1 MRCKKLP
8 KCCPFDYWCKH
19 NAAILFASY
28 LIIFAGA
35 FVMII
40 LHSGWIKGCN
50 TKCWVKRQN
59 VNETFIQ
66 LRNNEIPLARDVS
79 SRGTRVDLLTDS
91 RASLCARPL
100 HICLYY
106 SRDDWLL
113 VHAYV
118 GLYYCG
124 VCGSKEDEAWALELV
139 CQWLIKNTETD
150 MVCIGDGQWHYW
162 HQITFDVKLI
172 SGDDSSRH
180 IRQSNWPDQRS
191 RSLTPRQMILSEYTT
206 QIIVIGHWLVSVHT

>member
-1 MRCKKLP
+1 MTFDSVLRLTEIFHTIRRRHHITFHKLLDHEIRCNKLP
-8 KCCPFDYWCKH
+8 KCCPFAYWCKH
-19 NAAILFASY
+19 NAATLFASY
-28 LIIFAGA
+28 LIFAGA

-113 VHAYV
+113 VHAHV
-118 GLYYCG
+118 GLYY
-124 VCGSKEDEAWALELV
+124 
-139 CQWLIKNTETD
+139 
-150 MVCIGDGQWHYW
+150 
-162 HQITFDVKLI
+162 
-172 SGDDSSRH
+172 
-180 IRQSNWPDQRS
+180 
-191 RSLTPRQMILSEYTT
+191 
-206 QIIVIGHWLVSVHT
+206 